1 MARSIN
7 KAIIVGNL
15 TRDPEMRYIPSG
27 QAVTTFGVA
36 TNRRWT
42 TNEGE
47 AREDVEF
54 HDVVAW
60 GKLAEICSQ
69 LLRKGRKVYIEG
81 RLQTRSW
88 EGKDG
93 VTRRR
98 TEIVASDM
106 VILDKRPEGLPSD
119 LPAEASAEV
128 GALTKEGEE
137 YLVPEE
143 TPEEPLEEEVSLEEK
158 AGEEKSGTAKAQ
170 KEEKAQKA
178 KKGGKKTEDVNPGEM
193 PF

>member
-42 TNEGE
+42 TSEGE
-47 AREDVEF
+47 AREDAEF

-106 VILDKRPEGLPSD
+106 VILDKRPEGLV
-119 LPAEASAEV
+119 EA
-128 GALTKEGEE
+128 GALAKEGEE

-143 TPEEPLEEEVSLEEK
+143 TPEEPVEEVLPEGSKEE
-158 AGEEKSGTAKAQ
+158 AGEEKPGTAKAQ

-178 KKGGKKTEDVNPGEM
+178 KKGSKKTEDVNPDEM